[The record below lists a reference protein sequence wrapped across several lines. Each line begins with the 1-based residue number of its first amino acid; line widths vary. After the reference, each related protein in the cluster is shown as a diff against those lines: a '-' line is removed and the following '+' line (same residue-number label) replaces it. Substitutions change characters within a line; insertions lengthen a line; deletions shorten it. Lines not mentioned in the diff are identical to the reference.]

1 MFDPRVRLWV
11 ASGERRRG
19 QRNQARHLI
28 YVKECTTR
36 RACVNDSEPPAP
48 NSARAEFRP
57 GRRSQAKAGVGKS
70 QKTVGEITDSDGHD
84 SPRGLGMR
92 GRRIPPLCL
101 DSRPLWERRRRR
113 LRATLQRLTC
123 PTDIRVSF
131 KFQQSVIN
139 GLFKALRT
147 PGRHTP
153 RAHHTAGQRG
163 RAGRRRPRGRSGHRR
178 RRTASDASRRCS
190 GSRPRPGRCWR
201 ACRPGRTATRPRT
214 AGAGGPRNSRGWRGR
229 GRCRHRGRHP
239 GGGAAS
245 AGDASTTGGFGS
257 AAPEQAVPSAS
268 SEARASGR
276 RIRPFRPFGPRDA
289 SHASGSRASDDGC
302 TVSAFRGWRREHE
315 KNLSDFGTR
324 LGARPDRHPG
334 CRRARGLRQFGREQQ
349 TRGRPGHRGP
359 GHVPRWPLR
368 PPGLGGRRAEPR
380 GRRAEA
386 RRRRDPHLRTPPR
399 RPRTR

>member
-1 MFDPRVRLWV
+1 MPLLEAAALGLGPANVILLQGHRVRDARLADAIERGAEVPRAGGRRVIGVVGEDLEEPSSDNLVPLRHRRFQVRVVRRDDRQVWRKDEEEPRRRLEDGTEVRHAIAVERRHLALRRCDGRPGRAMPADLFAAHCGTACTGSSATLRSWASSGNVEKSATVLMFDPRVRLWV

-178 RRTASDASRRCS
+178 RRTASDAS
-190 GSRPRPGRCWR
+190 
-201 ACRPGRTATRPRT
+201 
-214 AGAGGPRNSRGWRGR
+214 
-229 GRCRHRGRHP
+229 
-239 GGGAAS
+239 
-245 AGDASTTGGFGS
+245 
-257 AAPEQAVPSAS
+257 
-268 SEARASGR
+268 
-276 RIRPFRPFGPRDA
+276 
-289 SHASGSRASDDGC
+289 
-302 TVSAFRGWRREHE
+302 TV
-315 KNLSDFGTR
+315 
-324 LGARPDRHPG
+324 
-334 CRRARGLRQFGREQQ
+334 
-349 TRGRPGHRGP
+349 
-359 GHVPRWPLR
+359 
-368 PPGLGGRRAEPR
+368 
-380 GRRAEA
+380 
-386 RRRRDPHLRTPPR
+386 
-399 RPRTR
+399 